1 MKRGWISQ
9 EFIIKSSKNRNNI
22 IAGYASVFDVADS
35 QNDIVAKGAFKNTSH
50 RDVRLLWQH
59 DITKPIGV
67 ITSLEEDEYGL
78 KMEAEINNS
87 TSLGAEVSSLIKQ
100 KAVSGLSVGFSIKSS
115 NYNKLGNRIIE
126 EVELMEISVVTFP
139 ANSMAEINNI
149 KYHSNDMIVS
159 DTSLWLEVKSLLK
172 QIEKY

>member
-1 MKRGWISQ
+1 
-9 EFIIKSSKNRNNI
+9 
-22 IAGYASVFDVADS
+22 
-35 QNDIVAKGAFKNTSH
+35 
-50 RDVRLLWQH
+50 
-59 DITKPIGV
+59 
-67 ITSLEEDEYGL
+67 
-78 KMEAEINNS
+78 MEAEINNS

-139 ANSMAEINNI
+139 VNSMAEINNI